1 MGGWA
6 KARAL
11 LLEATSRLFQRHV
24 VTAALAVMAILVW
37 LAALQLPDGR
47 LHVAFLDVG
56 QGDAILITTPEG
68 RQVLVDGGP
77 NPTRLLQELG
87 SFMPFWDRSLDLVI
101 LTHPDEDHMAG
112 LIPLFDRYRV
122 ERVLTG
128 APTLVAEEAQPWREA
143 VEAAGISIVVAQRGM
158 EIKPG
163 RGVRLE
169 VLHPGAELLSGTP
182 SDDNN
187 NSIVLRLVYGQTS
200 ALLTGDLEVEG
211 ERTLMALGISLAA
224 QVLKVS
230 HHGSGRATTSD
241 FLRAVAPQLAVIQVG
256 ANNRFGHPAPEVLKR
271 LSEQQGNR
279 GRQQR
284 AGQLFPEGAAPPAGG
299 QPGCQSRQH
308 ASYNDVGAAVRV
320 HSQLALPTPQ
330 ALQGLLHRLRYRLGG
345 HLTVDQEAIGGG
357 TPHQAHRGEAAGKQM
372 HGGVLHGVVLA
383 HALHQ

>member
-112 LIPLFDRYRV
+112 LIPLFDRYGV

-271 LSEQQGNR
+271 L
-279 GRQQR
+279 
-284 AGQLFPEGAAPPAGG
+284 AAANA
-299 QPGCQSRQH
+299 QTLRT
-308 ASYNDVGAAVRV
+308 D
-320 HSQLALPTPQ
+320 
-330 ALQGLLHRLRYRLGG
+330 LQGTIELISDGQRWRVRTAKRSGG
-345 HLTVDQEAIGGG
+345 
-357 TPHQAHRGEAAGKQM
+357 
-372 HGGVLHGVVLA
+372 
-383 HALHQ
+383 

>member
-271 LSEQQGNR
+271 L
-279 GRQQR
+279 
-284 AGQLFPEGAAPPAGG
+284 AAANA
-299 QPGCQSRQH
+299 QTLRT
-308 ASYNDVGAAVRV
+308 D
-320 HSQLALPTPQ
+320 
-330 ALQGLLHRLRYRLGG
+330 LQGTIELISDGQRWRVRTAKRSGG
-345 HLTVDQEAIGGG
+345 
-357 TPHQAHRGEAAGKQM
+357 
-372 HGGVLHGVVLA
+372 
-383 HALHQ
+383 